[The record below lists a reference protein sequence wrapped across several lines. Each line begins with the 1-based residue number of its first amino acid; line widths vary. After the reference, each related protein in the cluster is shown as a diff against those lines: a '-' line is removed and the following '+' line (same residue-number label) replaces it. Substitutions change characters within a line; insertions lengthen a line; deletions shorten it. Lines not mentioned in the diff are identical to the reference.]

1 MPQIFI
7 SIGSNEQPKRHITQ
21 ALNLLADYC
30 NHIQHSPWYLSQ
42 AVGAATGQFVNL
54 VVRAETELPAIELVA
69 TLKSIERR
77 CGRLKTNQTLDLD
90 LLLYDDLILEE
101 GAVRV
106 PRSDIERFAFV
117 LKPLVDLAPQMI
129 HPVVGESYEQI
140 WRNSELD
147 ISSLTVVSP
156 DELD

>member
-7 SIGSNEQPKRHITQ
+7 SIGSNEQPKRHITK
-21 ALNLLADYC
+21 ALKLLADYC
-30 NHIQHSPWYLSQ
+30 NHIQQSPWYLSQ

-54 VVRAETELPAIELVA
+54 VVCAETDLAVGELVA

-90 LLLYDDLILEE
+90 LLLYDDLVLEQ

-106 PRSDIERFAFV
+106 PRSDIERCAFV

-147 ISSLTVVSP
+147 VSSLTLASP
-156 DELD
+156 DEMD